1 MGPFTSWPSSKG
13 KKAKKLSAALTKR
26 LVFAVPTRAEILFFG
41 AWPPFAASFLL
52 VHVISKAIQSTFDIS
67 RPQHHRP
74 VSNWPIG
81 FLVPNVRLAIADGHD
96 GFLPIHCC
104 SVRIDRLQTIH
115 LISDWISEANIKGE
129 SKKKRGK

>member
-81 FLVPNVRLAIADGHD
+81 FFGAELSVWQLPMATTDSYRYIAA
-96 GFLPIHCC
+96 PCA
-104 SVRIDRLQTIH
+104 SIDYRRST
-115 LISDWISEANIKGE
+115 
-129 SKKKRGK
+129 

>member
-41 AWPPFAASFLL
+41 AWPSLAASFLL

-81 FLVPNVRLAIADGHD
+81 FSVPNCPSGNCRW
-96 GFLPIHCC
+96 PR
-104 SVRIDRLQTIH
+104 RILTDTLLLRAHRSTTDDPLD
-115 LISDWISEANIKGE
+115 LGLDF
-129 SKKKRGK
+129 